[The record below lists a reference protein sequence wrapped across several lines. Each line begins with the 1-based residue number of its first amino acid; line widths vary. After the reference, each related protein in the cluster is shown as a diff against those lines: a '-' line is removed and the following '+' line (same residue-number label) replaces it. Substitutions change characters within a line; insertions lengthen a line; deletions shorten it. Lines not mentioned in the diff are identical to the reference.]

1 MEEGG
6 FLRRF
11 ARAHPRLC
19 TWLALNLVVLAIA
32 TFRYLAIDRYD
43 AAKYRQF
50 ELHSN
55 VEDRGVYYT
64 PEDLAKPFNNET
76 FYGGSILLNVRLG
89 APSEHDGHIWY
100 PDAETPDLKMRCQF
114 YSDEP
119 LDESLLSEEA
129 LADCL
134 FAGYYSVPTGQ
145 DITVA
150 RGGFILRVK
159 TLNAKPA

>member
-1 MEEGG
+1 MKDGG

-11 ARAHPRLC
+11 AGEHPKL
-19 TWLALNLVVLAIA
+19 TAWLAVNLVVLLVAA
-32 TFRYLAIDRYD
+32 FRYLAVDRYD
-43 AAKYRQF
+43 AAKYPQFDLRQ
-50 ELHSN
+50 N

-64 PEDLAKPFNNET
+64 PEDLAKPFNSET

-100 PDAETPDLKMRCQF
+100 PDAETPDLKMRCRF
-114 YSDEP
+114 YSDVP
-119 LDESLLSEEA
+119 LDEALLSDEA

-145 DITVA
+145 AITVA
-150 RGGFILRVK
+150 RGGFILKVK
-159 TLNAKPA
+159 ALNAKPE